1 MLRGQGSLGG
11 HRAGHR
17 GAEGARLTEGGEN
30 SHLATLEGDDHLV
43 IGDEGRLGTVESDPH
58 ALLGAW
64 AGQSEGLTKCPI
76 PAPQTHPSALPPPTL
91 TQGEGSGAGG
101 EAVESH
107 AVWRDTLVQVQ
118 Q

>member
-17 GAEGARLTEGGEN
+17 GAEGAGLTEVGEN

-64 AGQSEGLTKCPI
+64 AGQSEGLSKCPHPCPPDPPLS
-76 PAPQTHPSALPPPTL
+76 PAPTHTH
-91 TQGEGSGAGG
+91 AGG
-101 EAVESH
+101 RQ
-107 AVWRDTLVQVQ
+107 WCRW
-118 Q
+118 